1 MSEMLKQVQHDI
13 TEFIIFVSLSKVFKK
28 ILVIQTAFI
37 GDAILAS
44 AALESLHKKF
54 PQAELHILVRNGNET
69 LFENHPYLKKVW
81 VWNKKEDKIKNLF
94 SIISQ
99 VRKEKFDWLI
109 NLHRFASSGLITVL
123 SKAKITAGFDKNP
136 LSFLFTYRVKHV
148 IGDGSHEVQR
158 NHLLLKKYMDDDFS
172 KPKLYPALSNIEKV
186 NQYTQNAF
194 VCMAPASVWF
204 TKQLPKHKWIE
215 LCNLTF
221 ANTNI
226 YLLGAKGD
234 ETLCNEIK
242 DASTHKNITVLC
254 SKLSLL
260 DSCALMAKAQMNY
273 VNDSAPLH
281 LASSVNASVTAY
293 FCSTVKEFGFY
304 PLSDNSKTVE
314 AIPAPPCR
322 PCGLHGYKECPLK
335 HFKCGNDIVVNA

>member
-1 MSEMLKQVQHDI
+1 LTS
-13 TEFIIFVSLSKVFKK
+13 FKK

-44 AALESLHKKF
+44 AALESIHKKF

-81 VWNKKEDKIKNLF
+81 IWSKKENKLRNLF
-94 SIISQ
+94 KLTSQ
-99 VRKEKFDWLI
+99 IRKENFDWLI
-109 NLHRFASSGLITVL
+109 NLHRFASSGIITAL
-123 SKAKITAGFDKNP
+123 SKAKITAGFNKNP
-136 LSFLFTYRVKHV
+136 LSFLFTYKIKHI

-158 NHLLLKKYMDDDFS
+158 NHLLLKKYIDADFS
-172 KPKLYPALSNIEKV
+172 KPKLYPSIANTEKIS
-186 NQYTQNAF
+186 QYTQKPF

-204 TKQLPKHKWIE
+204 TKQLPKHKWVE
-215 LCNLTF
+215 LCNLTP
-221 ANTNI
+221 ADTAI

-234 ETLCNEIK
+234 EALCQEIK
-242 DASTHKNITVLC
+242 NASKHLNIVALC
-254 SKLSLL
+254 GKLSLL
-260 DSCALMAKAQMNY
+260 DSCALMAKAKMNY

-281 LASSVNASVTAY
+281 LASAVNANVTAY

-314 AIPAPPCR
+314 ATPAPPCR
-322 PCGLHGYKECPLK
+322 PCGLHGYKACPLK
-335 HFKCGNDIVVNA
+335 HFKCGNDIVIEV

>member
-1 MSEMLKQVQHDI
+1 LIS
-13 TEFIIFVSLSKVFKK
+13 FSK

-44 AALESLHKKF
+44 AALESIHKQF

-69 LFENHPYLKKVW
+69 LFENHPYLKKIW
-81 VWNKKEDKIKNLF
+81 VWNKKKNKLRNLF
-94 SIISQ
+94 KLITEI
-99 VRKEKFDWLI
+99 RKEHFDWLI
-109 NLHRFASSGLITVL
+109 NLHRFASSGIITTL

-136 LSFLFTYRVKHV
+136 LSFLFTYKVKHI

-158 NHLLLKKYMDDDFS
+158 NHLLLKKYIDADFS
-172 KPKLYPALSNIEKV
+172 KPKLYPSVANIEKV
-186 NQYTQNAF
+186 SQYTNQAF

-204 TKQLPKHKWIE
+204 TKQLPKHKWVD
-215 LCNLTF
+215 LCNLITVD
-221 ANTNI
+221 TTI

-234 ETLCNEIK
+234 EALCTEIK
-242 DASTHKNITVLC
+242 AASKHLNIEILC
-254 SKLSLL
+254 GKLSLL
-260 DSCALMAKAQMNY
+260 DSCALMAKANMNY

-281 LASSVNASVTAY
+281 LASSVNANITAY

-314 AIPAPPCR
+314 AVPAPPCR
-322 PCGLHGYKECPLK
+322 PCGLHGYKTCPQK
-335 HFKCGNDIVVNA
+335 HFKCGNDILIEA

>member
-1 MSEMLKQVQHDI
+1 MSK
-13 TEFIIFVSLSKVFKK
+13 SFKK

-44 AALESLHKKF
+44 AALESINKAF
-54 PQAELHILVRNGNET
+54 PQAELHVLVRNGNET
-69 LFENHPYLKKVW
+69 LFKNHPYLKKVW
-81 VWNKKEDKIKNLF
+81 VWNKKENKIKNLF
-94 SIISQ
+94 KIIFQ
-99 VRKEKFDWLI
+99 IRKEKFDWLI

-123 SKAKITAGFDKNP
+123 SNAKITAGFDKNP
-136 LSFLFTYRVKHV
+136 LSFLFTYREKHV

-158 NHLLLKKYMDDDFS
+158 NYLLLKKYIKGNFS
-172 KPKLYPALSNIEKV
+172 KPRLYPSVTNTEKV
-186 NQYTQNAF
+186 NHYTQQAF

-215 LCNLTF
+215 LCNLTDS
-221 ANTNI
+221 NTNI

-234 ETLCNEIK
+234 EVLCSEIK
-242 DASTHKNITVLC
+242 NASTHKNITVLC
-254 SKLSLL
+254 GKLLLL

-281 LASSVNASVTAY
+281 LASAVNGNVTAY

-304 PLSDNSKTVE
+304 PLSDNSKTIE
-314 AIPAPPCR
+314 AFPAPPCR
-322 PCGLHGYKECPLK
+322 PCGLHGYMACPLG
-335 HFKCGNDIVVNA
+335 HFKCGNDIKIEV

>member
-1 MSEMLKQVQHDI
+1 MIS
-13 TEFIIFVSLSKVFKK
+13 FKK

-44 AALESLHKKF
+44 AVLESLHKKF

-81 VWNKKEDKIKNLF
+81 VWNKKESKLKNLF
-94 SIISQ
+94 KIIVQ
-99 VRKEKFDWLI
+99 IRKEKFDWLI
-109 NLHRFASSGLITVL
+109 NLQRFASSGLITVL
-123 SKAKITAGFDKNP
+123 SKAKITGGFDKNP
-136 LSFLFTYRVKHV
+136 LSFLFTYKVKHM

-158 NHLLLKKYMDDDFS
+158 NHLLLKRYTDDDFS
-172 KPKLYPALSNIEKV
+172 KPRLYPSDKNIEKI
-186 NQYTQNAF
+186 NPYTGQSF

-215 LCNLTF
+215 LCNLIP

-226 YLLGAKGD
+226 YLLGAKSD
-234 ETLCNEIK
+234 EALFNEIK
-242 DASTHKNITVLC
+242 TASVHKNIIVLC
-254 SKLSLL
+254 GKLSFL
-260 DSCALMAKAQMNY
+260 DSCALMAKAEMNY

-281 LASSVNASVTAY
+281 LASSVNANVTAY

-304 PLSDNSKTVE
+304 PLSDYSKIVE
-314 AIPAPPCR
+314 ATPAPPCR

-335 HFKCGNDIVVNA
+335 HFRCGNDMVVEI